1 MCIVKKQ
8 CYKFRIIN
16 LCWTLQDSSFIVII
30 RWQHVVLLFLKWF
43 YDIITKIVLAEQANT
58 DNKTKQKQEKGK
70 HKRN

>member
-43 YDIITKIVLAEQANT
+43 YYIITKIVLTEQANT
-58 DNKTKQKQEKGK
+58 ANKTKTEARKG
-70 HKRN
+70 

>member
-43 YDIITKIVLAEQANT
+43 YDIIIKIVQIEQANRLI
-58 DNKTKQKQEKGK
+58 K
-70 HKRN
+70 HKNRNEMG